1 MIMKKFLRMMMTG
14 LLMLVCA
21 VSYAAAYK
29 TLSFPDDNSASNKV
43 GGYYKTVVDG
53 VVTEDLVWDAKIG
66 EDTWS
71 ITNFNNNNWKDWA
84 YIKCGSKNAPTVAS
98 IATAFAIDKAIA
110 SVVVTIDK
118 VSTPEK
124 INSVKLL
131 VASDQTFSTIT
142 ETVEESDITT
152 NFKKGSYTFKINSP
166 AANKYYKIVFDIQKT
181 GSNGIIQISK
191 VEYSENAAEPTPEPD
206 VPVAKGT
213 GTLADPFNCTAANNA
228 AAALENKTASAEDY
242 YIKGKVVS
250 IKSPFSTQFG
260 NVEFYLSD
268 DGTANGQFYVYRA
281 LYLENK
287 KWAGEEPNLAVGDE
301 VVVCGKLYNYDG
313 TLETSQNQAYVYS
326 INGLTKP
333 TTTVVDISNTPETAY
348 TVAKAL
354 ELITA
359 GEGLASEV
367 YVKGV
372 ITSVT
377 KVSAQFGNANF
388 FIGDAADA
396 TENLLEA
403 YRLLNLEN
411 TKFTEETVNS
421 IKAGDKVIL
430 KGKLMEYNGKKQIG
444 NGFIYSLN
452 GTTTGIN
459 TITTNDAT
467 DGVTYNLAGQRV
479 AESYKG
485 AVIRNGK
492 KFIQR

>member
-1 MIMKKFLRMMMTG
+1 MKKFLRMMMTG

-21 VSYAAAYK
+21 VSYAEAYK
-29 TLSFPDDNSASNKV
+29 TLTFPDDNSAKNTV
-43 GGYYKTVVDG
+43 GSYDKSW
-53 VVTEDLVWDAKIG
+53 EAIIG
-66 EDTWS
+66 KDSWT
-71 ITNFNNNNWKDWA
+71 IDCFNNNSWKSWT
-84 YIKCGSKNAPTVAS
+84 YIRCGSKNAATVAS

-142 ETVEESDITT
+142 ETVNLELTASTSAKEYAFNIT
-152 NFKKGSYTFKINSP
+152 SP
-166 AANKYYKIVFDIQKT
+166 SANKYYKIVFDIQKT

-206 VPVAKGT
+206 PVPEKGT
-213 GTLADPFNCTAANNA
+213 GTLADPFNCTAANKA
-228 AAALENKTASAEDY
+228 ATALGVGNTSKEDY

-250 IKSPFSTQFG
+250 IKSEFSTQHG

-301 VVVCGKLYNYDG
+301 VVVCGKLTNYNG
-313 TLETSQNQAYVYS
+313 LPETSQNNAYVYS
-326 INGLTKP
+326 INGVTKP

-348 TVAKAL
+348 TVAQAL
-354 ELITA
+354 KLIAA

-367 YVKGV
+367 YVKGY
-372 ITSVT
+372 ITSEPE
-377 KVSAQFGNANF
+377 VSAQYGNANF

-403 YRLLNLEN
+403 FRLKNLEN
-411 TKFTEETVNS
+411 TAFTEETVNS
-421 IKAGDKVIL
+421 IKAGDQVIL
-430 KGKLMEYNGKKQIG
+430 KGQLMEYSGKKQIG

-452 GTTTGIN
+452 GSTTGIN

>member
-1 MIMKKFLRMMMTG
+1 MIMKKFLRMMMTS

-29 TLSFPDDNSASNKV
+29 TLSFPDDNSADNTAGSYDKSW
-43 GGYYKTVVDG
+43 K
-53 VVTEDLVWDAKIG
+53 AIIG
-66 EDTWS
+66 KDSWT
-71 ITNFNNNNWKDWA
+71 IDCFNNNSWNNGWT
-84 YIKCGSKNAPTVAS
+84 YIKCGRKAAASVAS
-98 IATAFAIDKAIA
+98 IATDFAIDKAIA
-110 SVVVTIDK
+110 AVTLTVDAAK
-118 VSTPEK
+118 NQDK
-124 INSVKLL
+124 INSIKLL
-131 VASDQTFSTIT
+131 VASDQEFSTIT
-142 ETVEESDITT
+142 ETVEESNIVA
-152 NFKKGSYTFKINSP
+152 NFKAGSYTFNIKTP
-166 AANKYYKIVFDIQKT
+166 AANKYYKIVFDMQVA

-191 VEYSENAAEPTPEPD
+191 VEYSENASEPTPEPD

-213 GTLADPFNCTAANNA
+213 GTLADPFNCTAANKEATDLGVGNTST
-228 AAALENKTASAEDY
+228 KDY

-287 KWAGEEPNLAVGDE
+287 KWAGEEPNLEVGDE
-301 VVVCGKLYNYDG
+301 VVVCGKLTNYNG
-313 TLETSQNQAYVYS
+313 LPETSQNNAYVYS
-326 INGLTKP
+326 INGMTKP

-348 TVAKAL
+348 TVATAL
-354 ELITA
+354 DLIKA

-367 YVKGV
+367 YVKGY
-372 ITSVT
+372 ITSEPE
-377 KVSAQFGNANF
+377 VSAQYGNANF

-403 YRLLNLEN
+403 FRLKNLEN
-411 TKFTEETVNS
+411 TAFTEETVNS

-452 GTTTGIN
+452 GSTTGIN

>member
-1 MIMKKFLRMMMTG
+1 MIMKKFLRMMMTS

-29 TLSFPDDNSASNKV
+29 TLSFPDDNSANNKV
-43 GGYYKTVVDG
+43 GAYNKSW
-53 VVTEDLVWDAKIG
+53 EAIIG
-66 EDTWS
+66 KDSWT
-71 ITNFNNNNWKDWA
+71 IDCFNNNSWKDWA
-84 YIKCGSKNAPTVAS
+84 YIKCGSKNAATVAS

-213 GTLADPFNCTAANNA
+213 GTLADPFNCTAANKA
-228 AAALENKTASAEDY
+228 ATELGVGNTSTEDY

-250 IKSPFSTQFG
+250 ITSPFSTKYG
-260 NVEFYLSD
+260 NVTFYLSD

-287 KWAGEEPNLAVGDE
+287 KWAGEEPDLNVGDE
-301 VVVCGKLYNYDG
+301 VVVCGKLQNYNG
-313 TLETSQNQAYVYS
+313 EPETSQNQAYVYS
-326 INGLTKP
+326 INGVTKP

-348 TVAKAL
+348 TVAQAL
-354 ELITA
+354 KLIAA

-367 YVKGV
+367 YVKGY

-377 KVSAQFGNANF
+377 EVSTQFGNANF
-388 FIGDAADA
+388 FIGDAVDA
-396 TENLLEA
+396 TEENLLEA
-403 YRLLNLEN
+403 YRLKNLEN
-411 TKFTEETVNS
+411 TAFTEETGNS
-421 IKAGDKVIL
+421 IKAGDQVIL
-430 KGKLMEYNGKKQIG
+430 KGQLMEYNGKKQIG

-452 GTTTGIN
+452 GSTTGIN
-459 TITTNDAT
+459 TITTDGAT

>member
-1 MIMKKFLRMMMTG
+1 MIMKKFLRMMMTS

-29 TLSFPDDNSASNKV
+29 TLSFPDDNSANNEVGAYNKSW
-43 GGYYKTVVDG
+43 
-53 VVTEDLVWDAKIG
+53 EAIIG
-66 EDTWS
+66 KDSWT
-71 ITNFNNNNWKDWA
+71 IDCFNNNSWKDWA
-84 YIKCGSKNAPTVAS
+84 YIKCGSKNAATVAS

-131 VASDQTFSTIT
+131 VASDQTFSSIT

-206 VPVAKGT
+206 VPEAKGN
-213 GTLADPFNCTAANNA
+213 GTLADPFNCTAANNTA
-228 AAALENKTASAEDY
+228 TALGEGNTSTEDY

-268 DGTANGQFYVYRA
+268 DGTANGQFHVYRA

-287 KWAGEEPNLAVGDE
+287 KWAGEEPNLEVGDE
-301 VVVCGKLYNYDG
+301 VVVCGKLTNYNG
-313 TLETSQNQAYVYS
+313 EPETSQNQAYVYS
-326 INGLTKP
+326 IKGVTKP

-348 TVAKAL
+348 TVAQAL
-354 ELITA
+354 DLIKA

-367 YVKGV
+367 YVKGY
-372 ITSVT
+372 ITSEP
-377 KVSAQFGNANF
+377 KVSAQYGNANF

-403 YRLLNLEN
+403 YRLKNLEN
-411 TKFTEETVNS
+411 TAFTEETGNS
-421 IKAGDKVIL
+421 IKAGDQVIL
-430 KGKLMEYNGKKQIG
+430 KGQLMEYNGKKQIG

-452 GTTTGIN
+452 GSTTGIN
-459 TITTNDAT
+459 TITTDGAT

>member
-29 TLSFPDDNSASNKV
+29 TLSFPDDNSAKNTV
-43 GGYYKTVVDG
+43 GAYDQSWKAT
-53 VVTEDLVWDAKIG
+53 IG
-66 EDTWS
+66 DDSWT
-71 ITNFNNNNWKDWA
+71 IDCFNNNSWKNGWT
-84 YIKCGSKNAPTVAS
+84 YIKCGRKAAASVAS
-98 IATAFAIDKAIA
+98 IATDFAIDKAIA
-110 SVVVTIDK
+110 AVTLTVDAAK
-118 VSTPEK
+118 NQDK
-124 INSVKLL
+124 INSIKLL
-131 VASDQTFSTIT
+131 VASDQEFSTIT
-142 ETVEESDITT
+142 ETVEESNIVA
-152 NFKKGSYTFKINSP
+152 NFKAGSYTFNIKTP
-166 AANKYYKIVFDIQKT
+166 AANKYYKIVFDMQVA

-206 VPVAKGT
+206 PVPEAKGN
-213 GTLADPFNCTAANNA
+213 GTLADPFNCTAANKA
-228 AAALENKTASAEDY
+228 ATELGVGNTSTEDY

-260 NVEFYLSD
+260 NVTFYLSD

-287 KWAGEEPNLAVGDE
+287 KWAGEEPNLEVGDE
-301 VVVCGKLYNYDG
+301 VVVCGKLTNYNG
-313 TLETSQNQAYVYS
+313 EPETSQNQAYVYS
-326 INGLTKP
+326 INGVTKP

-377 KVSAQFGNANF
+377 EVSAQFGNANF

-452 GTTTGIN
+452 GSTTGIN